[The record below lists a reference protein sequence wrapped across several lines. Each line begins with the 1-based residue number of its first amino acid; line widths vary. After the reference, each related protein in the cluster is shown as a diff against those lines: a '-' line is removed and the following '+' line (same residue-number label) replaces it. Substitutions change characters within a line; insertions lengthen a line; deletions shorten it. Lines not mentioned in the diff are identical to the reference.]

1 MVGLGMST
9 GRVNFPTFDIPQ
21 CEDDHDNDDD
31 HENDDDELMLQIGVM
46 IIMMMILT
54 IVMY

>member
-1 MVGLGMST
+1 MVGLGMWT
-9 GRVNFPTFDIPQ
+9 GRVNFPTFDIPH
-21 CEDDHDNDDD
+21 CGDDHDNDDD

-46 IIMMMILT
+46 IMMMILT

>member
-9 GRVNFPTFDIPQ
+9 GRVNFQTFDIPH
-21 CEDDHDNDDD
+21 CGDDHDND
-31 HENDDDELMLQIGVM
+31 DDDELMLQIGV

>member
-9 GRVNFPTFDIPQ
+9 GRVNFPTFDIPH
-21 CEDDHDNDDD
+21 CGDDHDNDED
-31 HENDDDELMLQIGVM
+31 HENDDDELMLQIGV